1 MNKDINLSST
11 CPKRAYHKPHT
22 KTGYETSLKRYPNN
36 LKLTEIGDYSPSIKP
51 FNETLKS
58 AVQGDS
64 RRFEG
69 LKSLEKNA

>member
-1 MNKDINLSST
+1 VILISRLLVS
-11 CPKRAYHKPHT
+11 KRAYHKSPA
-22 KTGYETSLKRYPNN
+22 KTGYETLLKRYPNN

-51 FNETLKS
+51 FNIETLKS

>member
-1 MNKDINLSST
+1 LS
-11 CPKRAYHKPHT
+11 PKGLIANPTQKQNT
-22 KTGYETSLKRYPNN
+22 KLKRYPNN

-51 FNETLKS
+51 FNIETLKS
-58 AVQGDS
+58 AVQGDG

>member
-1 MNKDINLSST
+1 LS
-11 CPKRAYHKPHT
+11 PKGLFHKSPA

-36 LKLTEIGDYSPSIKP
+36 LRLTEIGDYSPSIKP
-51 FNETLKS
+51 FNIETLKS

-64 RRFEG
+64 RSFEG